1 MEAIDRVLRDFGARM
16 GMDGL
21 AFDGDGICVLRFDDV
36 TVNLELERDKGA
48 EGLLHAFSVIADL
61 PRDEAQAAA
70 VCRHALEQ
78 NVGLMLAGAGAVGLR
93 QPHGLVLANTVGAA
107 GLDVNGLE
115 AFLERQVTVAEGMR
129 EAAVSLCDKA
139 EDACTMLMPGTALR
153 I

>member
-48 EGLLHAFSVIADL
+48 EGLLHAFSVIAEL

-78 NVGLMLAGAGAVGLR
+78 NVGLMLAGAGSVGLR
-93 QPHGLVLANTVGAA
+93 QPYGLVLANSVGAA

-129 EAAVSLCDKA
+129 EAAGSIGGEAKSDCFMHLS
-139 EDACTMLMPGTALR
+139 GTALR